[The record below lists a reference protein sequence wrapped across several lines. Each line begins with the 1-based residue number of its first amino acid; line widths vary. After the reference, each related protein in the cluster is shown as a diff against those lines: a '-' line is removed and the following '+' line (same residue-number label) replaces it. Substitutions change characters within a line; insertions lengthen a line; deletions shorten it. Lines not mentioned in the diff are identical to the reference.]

1 MSCKNLDV
9 ISISAK
15 GCGIGIFRKRVV
27 KSTYEKVVDPV
38 IDLPVTKMKFFSFA
52 DTKIVM
58 FCYSTTMMQLKK
70 AIKYRF
76 NVFNCS

>member
-38 IDLPVTKMKFFSFA
+38 IDLP
-52 DTKIVM
+52 
-58 FCYSTTMMQLKK
+58 CYKDEILFICRHENRNVLLFNNYD
-70 AIKYRF
+70 AIKKSYKISF
-76 NVFNCS
+76 QCI